1 MPATQNAAI
10 IVAVNGAARMSERM
24 IRRSGS
30 RFAEKIM
37 RHLRVGAR
45 SDAKPGP
52 TFADR
57 APSVASGR
65 RRAPSVAAVVP
76 ALTFF
81 LLVLPAALV
90 AIALGAGLRPL
101 PYELFVVLQRQ
112 PLAFPLHMIAS
123 GLALILISIAAFARP
138 WRGVHRAVGR
148 LAAVA
153 VIVGG
158 LTALPVAL
166 ASEAT
171 APARAG
177 LFAQGLVWLTLLAI
191 AIVAIRRGEASRH
204 ARMMIAMAAV
214 ASGAIWLRLVM
225 LAVDLAGLP
234 FEAAYAVAAWACW
247 LVPLAIA
254 AMAPSIARA
263 PLAAPRRA

>member
-1 MPATQNAAI
+1 MISLIGPPSLGSKKVTPTPYGWVPAASSRRPRRSPSSADDRTSSKRNTIGPQVRPFVTSTPHHPALQREMSSIRLRFWATQRPASSGGAVGIVSASAMPATQNAAI

-101 PYELFVVLQRQ
+101 PYEL
-112 PLAFPLHMIAS
+112 
-123 GLALILISIAAFARP
+123 
-138 WRGVHRAVGR
+138 
-148 LAAVA
+148 
-153 VIVGG
+153 
-158 LTALPVAL
+158 
-166 ASEAT
+166 
-171 APARAG
+171 
-177 LFAQGLVWLTLLAI
+177 
-191 AIVAIRRGEASRH
+191 
-204 ARMMIAMAAV
+204 
-214 ASGAIWLRLVM
+214 
-225 LAVDLAGLP
+225 
-234 FEAAYAVAAWACW
+234 
-247 LVPLAIA
+247 
-254 AMAPSIARA
+254 
-263 PLAAPRRA
+263 